1 MLKLTLY
8 FDERVSSKGLTDMT
22 AHAAKHLIIG
32 GGIIGCSIAY
42 HLAKSGEKDVVLLEK
57 AALTE
62 GATWHAA
69 GLVGQL
75 RSSRNT
81 TRMLKRSVAMYDALE
96 AETGM
101 AFDWKKVGS
110 LRLAATKERML
121 EAQRLATMAR
131 SFDLDMQI
139 ITPDEAKALFPYI
152 ATTGLEG
159 AAFVPSDGHVDPAS
173 LCQAIAAGARKH
185 GAQIRQG
192 VKVTDFEIVN
202 RRITRVMTSE
212 GDYEAGN
219 VILAAGMWSRELAVK
234 LGITVPACAV
244 EHQYIVTEPLP
255 NPELVKS
262 LPTLRDPER
271 LVYYKPDAGGRLVIG
286 GYEEGTLPFGD
297 TGIPGEFIRQLL
309 PDNLDRFAPLAEM
322 AGQVTPVVNEVGI
335 RQVINGPIPYSADGD
350 FVMGW
355 APELDNLMLS
365 TGFLYGIAAGGGAG
379 EMIAEWIVDGRPSLD
394 LWPLDVRRFSPHHAT
409 RAFMYPRAVEHYA
422 HHYKMRYPGQE
433 AESARNLRLSPLH
446 DRLKEHG
453 AVYGSKNGWERPLWF
468 APEGVEPVDQL
479 AFIDPGW
486 KQYAALEH
494 KAVREGVALID
505 QSSFS
510 KFEMVGPGALEVL
523 QRIAVSNMDKPVGS
537 VIYTQLCNEHGGIE
551 ADLTITRTG
560 PDRFYIVTGS
570 GFGVHDSDWIRRAL
584 PQDGSVYLN
593 DVTSARAVINICGP
607 KAREVLQAVSEHD
620 VSNAAFPFATA
631 QKIIIGAAHVQA
643 VRIGYVG
650 ELGWEL
656 HIPTE
661 FARHVYD
668 CLWQAGQAHGI
679 RDVGYRA
686 IESLR
691 LEKGYLYWSADIT
704 PDYTPIEAGLG
715 FRVHL
720 KSKGDFTGRA
730 VLEKQKSEGTRQ
742 RLCTFVCDDK
752 LPITGGETILHG
764 GKTVSV
770 ASSAGYGHT
779 VGQTIILGY
788 LPDALAQQ
796 GDFELELFGA
806 RHAIRRVDG
815 QLYDPANE
823 RLKA

>member
-1 MLKLTLY
+1 MS
-8 FDERVSSKGLTDMT
+8 DHSV
-22 AHAAKHLIIG
+22 KHLIIG

-42 HLAKSGEKDVVLLEK
+42 HLAKSGEQDIVLIEK
-57 AALTE
+57 ASLTE

-81 TRMLKRSVAMYDALE
+81 TRMLKRSVAMYDRLE
-96 AETGM
+96 EETGM
-101 AFDWKKVGS
+101 AFDWNRVGS
-110 LRLAATKERML
+110 LRLAATKERLL
-121 EAQRLATMAR
+121 EAKRLATMAR
-131 SFDLDMQI
+131 SFDLEMEI
-139 ITPDEAKALFPYI
+139 ITPAEAKELFPYI
-152 ATTGLEG
+152 DSDGLEG
-159 AAFVPSDGHVDPAS
+159 AAFIPSDGHVDPAS
-173 LCQAIAAGARKH
+173 LCQAIAAGARQL
-185 GAQIRQG
+185 GVQIRQG
-192 VKVTDFEIVN
+192 VKVTDFDVKN
-202 RRITRVMTSE
+202 GRITRVMTSD
-212 GDYEAGN
+212 GDYEAET
-219 VILAAGMWSRELAVK
+219 VVLAAGMWSRELAAK
-234 LGITVPACAV
+234 LGVVVPACAV

-255 NPELVKS
+255 NPELVKG

-297 TGIPGEFIRQLL
+297 RGIPGEFVRQLL

-355 APELDNLMLS
+355 APNLDNLMLS

-379 EMIAEWIVDGRPSLD
+379 EMIAEWILEGRPSLD

-409 RAFMYPRAVEHYA
+409 KAFMYPRAVEHYA

-433 AESARNLRLSPLH
+433 AETVRNLRLSPLY
-446 DRLKEHG
+446 DRLREHG

-479 AFIDPGW
+479 AFINPGW
-486 KQYAALEH
+486 KKYAAAEH
-494 KAVREGVALID
+494 AAVRDAVALID
-505 QSSFS
+505 QSSFA
-510 KFEMVGPGALEVL
+510 KFELIGHGALEAL
-523 QRIAVSNMDKPVGS
+523 QKIAVSNMDKPVGS
-537 VIYTQLCNEHGGIE
+537 VIYTQLCNEAGGIE

-560 PDRFYIVTGS
+560 ADRFYIVTGS

-584 PQDGSVYLN
+584 PKDGSVHLL
-593 DVTSARAVINICGP
+593 DVTSAKAVINICGP
-607 KAREVLQAVSEHD
+607 KSREVLQQVCEND
-620 VSNAAFPFATA
+620 VSNAAFPFGTA
-631 QKIIIGAAHVQA
+631 QEITIGAAHVQA

-656 HIPTE
+656 HVSTE

-668 CLWQAGQAHGI
+668 CLWDAGQAHGT

-730 VLEKQKSEGTRQ
+730 VLERQKTDGTDQ
-742 RLCTFVCDDK
+742 HLCTFVCGDQ
-752 LPITGGETILHG
+752 LPITGGETILKQ
-764 GKTVSV
+764 GKTVSQ
-770 ASSAGYGHT
+770 ACSAGYGHT
-779 VGQTIILGY
+779 VGKTIVFGY
-788 LPDALAQQ
+788 LPTSLA
-796 GDFELELFGA
+796 DETEFELEVFGERYRIKRFA
-806 RHAIRRVDG
+806 GAV
-815 QLYDPANE
+815 YDPENA

>member
-1 MLKLTLY
+1 
-8 FDERVSSKGLTDMT
+8 MT

-57 AALTE
+57 ASLTE

-110 LRLAATKERML
+110 LRLAATKERLL

-152 ATTGLEG
+152 DAAGLEG
-159 AAFVPSDGHVDPAS
+159 AAFIPSDGHVDPAS
-173 LCQAIAAGARKH
+173 LCQAIAARARKH

-202 RRITRVMTSE
+202 RRITKVMTSE

-219 VILAAGMWSRELAVK
+219 VILAAGMWSRELAAK
-234 LGITVPACAV
+234 LGVTVPACAV

-255 NPELVKS
+255 EPELVKG

-297 TGIPGEFIRQLL
+297 NGIPGEFIRQLL

-322 AGQVTPVVNEVGI
+322 AGVVTPVVNEVGI

-379 EMIAEWIVDGRPSLD
+379 EMIAEWVVDGRPSLD

-433 AESARNLRLSPLH
+433 AETARNLRLSPLH

-486 KQYAALEH
+486 KQYAAQEH
-494 KAVREGVALID
+494 NAVREGVALID

-510 KFEMVGPGALEVL
+510 KFELVGPGALEAL
-523 QRIAVSNMDKPVGS
+523 QRLAVSNMDKPVGS

-584 PQDGSVYLN
+584 PQDGSVYLS

-607 KAREVLQAVSEHD
+607 RAREVLQAVSEHD
-620 VSNAAFPFATA
+620 VSNAAFPFGTA
-631 QKIIIGAAHVQA
+631 RQIIVGAAHVQA

-656 HIPTE
+656 HVPTE

-752 LPITGGETILHG
+752 LPITGGETILHD

-788 LPDALAQQ
+788 LPDALAQEA
-796 GDFELELFGA
+796 DFELELFGA